1 MPRSVPTPIIIDTDP
16 GVDDAL
22 AILLALR
29 SPELQLVGLTTVA
42 GNVSIEQA
50 TANLYRVLALSKPPA
65 QLLIGQGA
73 AAPIQRALE
82 TATHVHGPDG
92 LGELDRFRVR
102 DGRSR
107 YPPVAVPPGL
117 PRAIDVWRLALTR
130 YAHSLTLI
138 TLGPLT
144 NLALALE
151 SDPKLVRQFRSIIC
165 MAGAVA
171 VPGNVTPAAEFNVY
185 VDPHA
190 ARAVFHAELPVTLIP
205 LDVTEQVT
213 MTRDHIKRLTTNT
226 ADPVCRF
233 LGDATGHALAFA
245 EQVEGAARFPF
256 HDPLAVAAVFDP
268 SLVRCEPVYLD
279 VETEGTATVGATIAD
294 RRARAA
300 PHRRHPN
307 VQVALRVNVKRALA
321 LFEAR
326 LCRMS

>member
-1 MPRSVPTPIIIDTDP
+1 MPRSGPRPLIIDTDP

-29 SPELQLVGLTTVA
+29 SPELHVVGMTTVA
-42 GNVSIEQA
+42 GNVSVEQA
-50 TANLYRVLALSKPPA
+50 TANLHRVLALSKPQA

-73 AAPIQRALE
+73 AAPLQRVLE

-92 LGELDRFRVR
+92 LGELDRFRSR
-102 DGRSR
+102 DGQPR
-107 YPPVAVPPGL
+107 YPPRVVPAAL
-117 PRAIDVWRLALTR
+117 PRAIEVWRLALAR
-130 YAHSLTLI
+130 HSASLTLV

-151 SDPKLVRQFRSIIC
+151 SDPKLVRQFQSIIC

-190 ARAVFHAELPVTLIP
+190 ARAVFQAGLPVTLIP

-226 ADPVCRF
+226 TDPVCQF
-233 LGDATGHALAFA
+233 FGDATGHALAFA

-256 HDPLAVAAVFDP
+256 HDPLAVAAAFDP
-268 SLVRCEPVYLD
+268 SLVRCEPVHLE

-294 RRARAA
+294 RRVRSRA
-300 PHRRHPN
+300 HRRSPN
-307 VQVALRVNVKRALA
+307 VQVALQVNVKRALA

>member
-29 SPELQLVGLTTVA
+29 SPELHLVGVTTVA
-42 GNVSIEQA
+42 GNVSVEQA
-50 TANLYRVLALSKPPA
+50 TANLFRVLALSKPPA
-65 QLLIGQGA
+65 RLLVGQGA
-73 AAPIQRALE
+73 ATPLQRSLE

-92 LGELDRFRVR
+92 LGELDRFRSR
-102 DGRSR
+102 DGQLR
-107 YPPVAVPPGL
+107 YPPVAVPAAL
-117 PRAIDVWRLALTR
+117 PRALEVWRLALTR
-130 YAHSLTLI
+130 YSHSLTLV

-151 SDPKLVRQFRSIIC
+151 SEPKLVRQFQSIIC

-190 ARAVFHAELPVTLIP
+190 ARAVFQAGLPVTLIP

-213 MTRDHIKRLTTNT
+213 MTRDQIKRLTARTT
-226 ADPVCRF
+226 DSVCHF
-233 LGDATGHALAFA
+233 FGDATGNALAFA
-245 EQVEGAARFPF
+245 ERVEGAARFPF
-256 HDPLAVAAVFDP
+256 HDPLAVAAVLDP
-268 SLVRCEPVYLD
+268 SLVRCEPVHLE
-279 VETEGTATVGATIAD
+279 VETEGAATVGATIAD
-294 RRARAA
+294 RRARAPA
-300 PHRRHPN
+300 HRRSPN
-307 VQVALRVNVKRALA
+307 VQVALQVNVKRALA
-321 LFEAR
+321 LFRSR